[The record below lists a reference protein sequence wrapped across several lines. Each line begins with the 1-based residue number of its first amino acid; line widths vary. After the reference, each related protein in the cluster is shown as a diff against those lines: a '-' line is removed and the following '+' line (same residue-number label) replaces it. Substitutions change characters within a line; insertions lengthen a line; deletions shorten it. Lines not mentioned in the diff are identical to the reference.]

1 MIWVY
6 NLSMLRCVIF
16 FIFFLFVFIWFVPQL
31 GQSGF
36 FYVVTNFFSSDV
48 VCFSVVIIWSFFF
61 NRINSVLFFFNCVNS
76 VFYVVLFFFHLY
88 INLFFYCINFH
99 ETKLLS
105 QYFFKSQ
112 LYSWWRGD
120 ILFTLYSNYL
130 KFVHET
136 KLLSQQFL
144 FPV

>member
-76 VFYVVLFFFHLY
+76 VFYVVLFLFFPHLY
-88 INLFFYCINFH
+88 IILFFFIVSIFMKQNCFLSIFLNPSCIH
-99 ETKLLS
+99 GGGGT
-105 QYFFKSQ
+105 Y
-112 LYSWWRGD
+112 
-120 ILFTLYSNYL
+120 YL
-130 KFVHET
+130 HCTVT
-136 KLLSQQFL
+136 T
-144 FPV
+144 